1 MKSITSY
8 CHSPKRRSTRRKSVR
23 KSVIKSPRRKSPR
36 RKSPRRKSPR
46 RKSVRK
52 SVRKSPRRKSV
63 RKSVRKSPR
72 RKSVRKSPRR
82 KSVRRCSP
90 TIRLYTGATMDDYST
105 LRSVIRSSI
114 KKFDGRAEEV
124 FYNPQQEIL
133 QATLYD
139 PYSKSGYPNEP
150 YSSYSSYA
158 PQETV
163 VEVNATDVKSEDT
176 GLRQTLESL
185 ANKNNILLEKLRNTK
200 DGNPVFINAFR
211 MLLTATNEN
220 IYKILNKDYSSPSR
234 SPFDKVLDDNK
245 QAIRELIDLVAV
257 KKLTPAQVAKEVQS
271 NKTIENDFKKLTK
284 DIMRVGEISA

>member
-1 MKSITSY
+1 
-8 CHSPKRRSTRRKSVR
+8 
-23 KSVIKSPRRKSPR
+23 
-36 RKSPRRKSPR
+36 
-46 RKSVRK
+46 
-52 SVRKSPRRKSV
+52 
-63 RKSVRKSPR
+63 
-72 RKSVRKSPRR
+72 
-82 KSVRRCSP
+82 
-90 TIRLYTGATMDDYST
+90 MDDYST

-114 KKFDGRAEEV
+114 KKFDGRAEV
-124 FYNPQQEIL
+124 LYNPPQEIL

-163 VEVNATDVKSEDT
+163 VEVIATDVKSEDTDT

-185 ANKNNILLEKLRNTK
+185 ANKNNILLEKLRDTK
-200 DGNPVFINAFR
+200 DGNPVFKNAFR

-257 KKLTPAQVAKEVQS
+257 KNLTPAQVAKEVQS